1 MSASIFDWFQF
12 EYPGLNLLSTD
23 GVMLTSLL
31 TLLFYSS
38 LVYATPYK
46 DEIYSV
52 ASADNRQLAR
62 PNSASKVFY
71 TDVPINSSPYS
82 INMDYDVHVNVQI
95 LNFLKVMLVQLNIHF
110 FLRITEWTR
119 KTHLHRSRLRQ

>member
-1 MSASIFDWFQF
+1 
-12 EYPGLNLLSTD
+12 
-23 GVMLTSLL
+23 MLTSLL
-31 TLLFYSS
+31 TLLFHSS

-110 FLRITEWTR
+110 FLRITE
-119 KTHLHRSRLRQ
+119 